1 MDANTSGRNNIS
13 GDLRQLIRR
22 HITDG
27 ELPSDEHVNEVHL
40 AEKFKVSRTPLR
52 EALSQLTAEGFL
64 EWKPRRGFFTT
75 PLSVDEVN
83 QLYPLRAYL
92 DPQALRMAG
101 VPEPERIA
109 ELRRINQRITRAKGR
124 PSRAIDMDD
133 QWHRGLLANCPNQI
147 LLGFIDQLIWKSR
160 RYEYAYLMH
169 TSNIDFA
176 TDEHDAI
183 LGALEQD
190 NLPAACRM
198 LARNMTSAKEPLLA
212 WLRARERGE

>member
-1 MDANTSGRNNIS
+1 MNANTSGRNIIS

-22 HITDG
+22 HIADG

-83 QLYPLRAYL
+83 QLYPLRASL
-92 DPQALRMAG
+92 DPQALRTAG
-101 VPEPERIA
+101 VPEPARIV
-109 ELRRINQRITRAKGR
+109 ELRRINQRIARAKGR
-124 PSRAIDMDD
+124 PSRAIDLDD
-133 QWHRGLLANCPNQI
+133 QWHRLLLANCPNRI

-183 LGALEQD
+183 LCALEQD

-198 LARNMTSAKEPLLA
+198 LARNMTSAREPLLA
-212 WLRARERGE
+212 WLRAREHGE